1 MYKYIYIILFYMY
14 ALYTQLLCDLK
25 AYFNTEN
32 NVLCLNLCCV
42 RQRNVG
48 ETDAKKLLYCQY

>member
-25 AYFNTEN
+25 AYFNTEKN
-32 NVLCLNLCCV
+32 ISFLNLCCV

-48 ETDAKKLLYCQY
+48 ETDA